1 MLQEGLKA
9 AGSIMEPAME
19 PVKLFWLHGGAT
31 NEASI
36 NPCLH
41 HGASNEAAN
50 SNYQN
55 YIPQLC

>member
-1 MLQEGLKA
+1 MLQAGLKA
-9 AGSIMEPAME
+9 AGFIME